1 MNLRRLL
8 AGLLIVAPLGLCS
21 CFGNKNEEGGNNAP
35 QGGNNGSQGGG
46 ILPQGGQ
53 VRMPTFKF
61 VKKNE
66 GGCGIDHV
74 FFYKGT
80 DDMREVVWISADK
93 KKFDLLAKGTKTFDI
108 AKTSEELNVKLDLW
122 DKTPKYRAYCND
134 ISNVDAQRESTWT
147 AKKGKITITI
157 HEDVA
162 EPTKHRNYKASAKL
176 EGVVFDDGAGHEAT
190 LKEETITEVMVGW
203 LAG

>member
-1 MNLRRLL
+1 MNLRRLV
-8 AGLLIVAPLGLCS
+8 AGLMIVIPVGLCS
-21 CFGNKNEEGGNNAP
+21 CFGNKNDKNE
-35 QGGNNGSQGGG
+35 QGGNNEPQGGG
-46 ILPQGGQ
+46 NLLPHGGA
-53 VRMPTFKF
+53 VRMPTFQF

-66 GGCGIDHV
+66 GGCGIDHA

-80 DDMREVVWISADK
+80 EDMREVVWISADK
-93 KKFDLLAKGTKTFDI
+93 KKLDLLAKGTKTFDI
-108 AKTSEELNVKLDLW
+108 AKRPEGLIVKLDLW
-122 DKTPKYRAYCND
+122 DKTPKFVHYCND
-134 ISNVDAQRESTWT
+134 ISDNESKLESTWT
-147 AKKGKITITI
+147 AKKGKITIAI
-157 HEDVA
+157 HEDVP